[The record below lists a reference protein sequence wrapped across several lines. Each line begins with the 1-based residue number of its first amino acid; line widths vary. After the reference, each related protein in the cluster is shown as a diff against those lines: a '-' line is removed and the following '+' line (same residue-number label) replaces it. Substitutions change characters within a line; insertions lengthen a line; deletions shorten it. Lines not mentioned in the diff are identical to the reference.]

1 VESFLIAADRWLG
14 RTSRPVVVVLSLSL
28 VGLLGLADLATGRD
42 VSSSVFYTA
51 PVALAAWYGGKGPAQ
66 LVCVVASATWYAAD
80 VGAGATYSMAWIP
93 IWNSGVRLA
102 FFAIIA
108 TLLRRLRAVL
118 DEQRRIA
125 ESDSLTGLAN
135 ARRFEASLEAE
146 MVRSVRYA
154 RPLSVALFDLDGFK
168 AVNDTHGH
176 GTGDDVLRATAA
188 ALRGN
193 VRASDLP
200 ARLGGD
206 EFAVLLVETGGVA
219 ARDAARQMR
228 AALEQVM
235 RANAWP
241 VGLSMGV
248 YTSMGVERGTDELLR
263 LADTLMYEAK
273 RSGKGRTLFGSDAPS

>member
-1 VESFLIAADRWLG
+1 
-14 RTSRPVVVVLSLSL
+14 VVVLSVSL

-80 VGAGATYSMAWIP
+80 VEAGATYSMAWIP

-118 DEQRRIA
+118 DAQRRMA

-168 AVNDTHGH
+168 AVNDTYGH
-176 GTGDDVLRATAA
+176 GTGDDVLQATAA
-188 ALRGN
+188 VLRGN

-219 ARDAARQMR
+219 ARDAARQIR
-228 AALEQVM
+228 AALEEVM
-235 RANAWP
+235 GANAWP